1 MRRFSCLLM
10 FCATWTTMGPWTLA
24 AENDEW
30 ITLFNG
36 KDLTGW
42 RVGENPDSVKVED
55 GMIVVHGPRAHAF
68 YVGED
73 GKATFRNF
81 HLQAQV
87 LTYPKA
93 NSGIYFHTRYQEEG
107 WPNRGYEAQ
116 VNNSHSDPK
125 RTGGLYN
132 VQDNYKAVAK
142 DNEWF
147 QYDIIVEGKHIVIK
161 IDGTTIS
168 DYTEP
173 DDLKRPERQLSEGT
187 FALQAHDPQSKVCYR
202 DLKVKVLPD

>member
-1 MRRFSCLLM
+1 MRQCCLIM
-10 FCATWTTMGPWTLA
+10 MCVAATAFGHSAKA
-24 AENDEW
+24 AEQDGW
-30 ITLFNG
+30 LSLFNG
-36 KDLTGW
+36 KDLDGW
-42 RVGENPDSVKVED
+42 RVSENSKSFRVED
-55 GMIVVHGPRAHAF
+55 GMMIVEGPRAHAF

-73 GKATFRNF
+73 GKASFRNF

-87 LTYPKA
+87 MTFPKA
-93 NSGIYFHTRYQEEG
+93 NSGIYFHTRYQEKG

-116 VNNSHSDPK
+116 VNNSHSDRK

-132 VQDNYKAVAK
+132 VQDNYEAVAK

-147 QYDIIVEGKHIVIK
+147 KYEIIVQGKQIVIK
-161 IDGTTIS
+161 IDDKTVS

-173 DDLKRPERQLSEGT
+173 PDLNRPSRQLSQGT
-187 FALQAHDPQSKVCYR
+187 FAIQAHDPGSKVCFR